1 MMRLGVLGGTF
12 NPIHYGHLASANDV
26 WDAFSLDSVIFVPA
40 AIPPH
45 KDLAEIIEP
54 RHRLMMTMLATVSH
68 PHFIVS
74 PVEIERAGASY
85 TVDTIAQLKQLYP
98 QPLSIYFILGID
110 AFVEIASWRQPDVLL
125 ANCHTI
131 VTSRPG
137 HNLLGQVSNPL
148 RRLSRIY
155 PHLIFDPQMEVEK
168 EPLGSPAYQVRG
180 TPYQIFLQEVAGM
193 DISSTDIRRR
203 VKSGRSLRYLLP
215 DSVDAYIRKFQ
226 LYH

>member
-12 NPIHYGHLASANDV
+12 NPIHYGHLAAANDV
-26 WDAFSLDSVIFVPA
+26 WDVFSLDSVIFVPA

-45 KDLAEIIEP
+45 KDLAGIIEP
-54 RHRLMMTMLATVSH
+54 QHRLMMTTLATVSH

-74 PVEIERAGASY
+74 PMEIERASASY
-85 TVDTIAQLKQLYP
+85 TVDTIVQLKQQYP
-98 QPLSIYFILGID
+98 EPLGIYFILGID
-110 AFVEIASWRQPDVLL
+110 AFIEIASWRQPDVLL

-131 VTSRPG
+131 VISRPG
-137 HNLLGQVSNPL
+137 HNLHGQIQNPL
-148 RRLSRIY
+148 RQLSTLY
-155 PHLIFDPQMEVEK
+155 PHLIFDPQMEGGQ
-168 EPLGSPAYQVRG
+168 EPLDRPAYQVRG

-215 DSVDAYIRKFQ
+215 DTVDAYIRKYQ

>member
-26 WDAFSLDSVIFVPA
+26 WDVFSLDSVIFVPA

-54 RHRLMMTMLATVSH
+54 QHRLMMTMLATVSH

-98 QPLSIYFILGID
+98 EPLSIYFILGID
-110 AFVEIASWRQPDVLL
+110 AFLEIASWRQPDVLL
-125 ANCHTI
+125 RTCHTI
-131 VTSRPG
+131 VTSRPR
-137 HNLLGQVSNPL
+137 HNLYGQVSSSL
-148 RRLSRIY
+148 RQLSGMY
-155 PHLIFDPQMEVEK
+155 PHLIFDPLTQRK
-168 EPLGSPAYQVRG
+168 GPLAGPAYQVRG
-180 TPYQIFLQEVAGM
+180 TPYQIFLQEIAGL

-203 VKSGRSLRYLLP
+203 VKSGRSLRYLIP
-215 DSVDAYIRKFQ
+215 DLVDAYIRKYQ